1 MYSLALADE
10 GYNPLS
16 AQQTSEQK
24 IGLWKRRELH
34 GAHAQMLSQEY
45 IDCTLSNLWLRHGSL
60 FPETEGFAV
69 AIQDR
74 VIATK
79 VYRKRI
85 LQEHG
90 IDDRC
95 RRCREAPETIEHI
108 IAGCSSL
115 ARVEYLKRHNDVA
128 KINPSK
134 NSPKIWFPG
143 GGVPLLY
150 ISASPVLENDKAK
163 IYWDRSIRTDLTIMA
178 NRPDVMMLD
187 KKKKIAFLIDVAIPL
202 NHNLRSTQA
211 EKSIS
216 MWLWLKN

>member
-1 MYSLALADE
+1 
-10 GYNPLS
+10 
-16 AQQTSEQK
+16 
-24 IGLWKRRELH
+24 
-34 GAHAQMLSQEY
+34 MLSQEY
-45 IDCTLSNLWLRHGSL
+45 VDCILSNLWLRHGSL

-128 KINPSK
+128 KIIHQRIALKFGFLEEERPY
-134 NSPKIWFPG
+134 
-143 GGVPLLY
+143 Y
-150 ISASPVLENDKAK
+150 IYQPAPVLENDKAK

-178 NRPDVMMLD
+178 NRPDVMMMD

-211 EKSIS
+211 EKINKYVA
-216 MWLWLKN
+216 LAEELKALFHLDCVRIIPVSCLALELYQEPLKLV